1 MIAKGTFEVTL
12 HPEPPYDDVDGVT
25 LGRVRIDKTFTS
37 GPLEATSV
45 VEMIGARTKIP
56 SSAGYVAIERVR
68 GLLSGKRGSFVLQH
82 SGSMQGGAMSLVVTI
97 VPDSGTGELAG
108 IRGKMVIEIV
118 EGKHFYE
125 LDYDLA

>member
-12 HPEPPYDDVDGVT
+12 HPEPPYDDADGVT